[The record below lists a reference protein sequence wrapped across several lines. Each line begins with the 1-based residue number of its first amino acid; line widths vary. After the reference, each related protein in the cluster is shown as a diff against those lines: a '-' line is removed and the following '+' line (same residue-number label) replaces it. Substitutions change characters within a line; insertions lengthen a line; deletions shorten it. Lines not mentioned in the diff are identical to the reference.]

1 MAVAQN
7 QTSTLISSTNCS
19 YALNGDEGCIV
30 VDPSTT
36 SYGAGFASVGGGAF
50 VTEMASTGIRYD
62 SSFGLCSTWSTNTLR
77 ISIWF
82 FEVSLFMRM
91 IG

>member
-36 SYGAGFASVGGGAF
+36 SYGAGFASAGGGAF

-62 SSFGLCSTWSTNTLR
+62 SLLVSVRHGQLMLCELAFGSSK
-77 ISIWF
+77 
-82 FEVSLFMRM
+82 
-91 IG
+91 